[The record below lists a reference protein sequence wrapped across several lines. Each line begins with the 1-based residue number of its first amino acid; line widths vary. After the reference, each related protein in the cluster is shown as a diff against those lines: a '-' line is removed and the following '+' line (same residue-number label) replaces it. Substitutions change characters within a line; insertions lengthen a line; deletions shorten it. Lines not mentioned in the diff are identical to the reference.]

1 METERN
7 EAVITLNNQVSCLH
21 TQIKS
26 QIDSLEILVAEKS
39 SLERKLDES
48 ATLLKTQEGNYTFHM
63 RLTNVQIIILYFCHK
78 LYVFTNANTNGD
90 DNLY

>member
-7 EAVITLNNQVSCLH
+7 EAVITLNNQVSCLQ

-26 QIDSLEILVAEKS
+26 QLDSLEILVAEKS

-48 ATLLKTQEGNYTFHM
+48 ATLLKTQEGNYTFDM
-63 RLTNVQIIILYFCHK
+63 RLTNVQIIILY
-78 LYVFTNANTNGD
+78 
-90 DNLY
+90 

>member
-7 EAVITLNNQVSCLH
+7 EAVITLNNQVSCFH

-26 QIDSLEILVAEKS
+26 QLDSLEILVAEKS

-63 RLTNVQIIILYFCHK
+63 RLTNVQIIIL
-78 LYVFTNANTNGD
+78 
-90 DNLY
+90 NLY

>member
-7 EAVITLNNQVSCLH
+7 EAVITLNNQVGCLH

-26 QIDSLEILVAEKS
+26 QLDSLEILVSEKS

-63 RLTNVQIIILYFCHK
+63 RLTNVK
-78 LYVFTNANTNGD
+78 TTNVIFV
-90 DNLY
+90 YYC

>member
-1 METERN
+1 MEAERN

-63 RLTNVQIIILYFCHK
+63 RLTNVQIIIL
-78 LYVFTNANTNGD
+78 
-90 DNLY
+90 NLY

>member
-26 QIDSLEILVAEKS
+26 QLDSLEILVAEKS
-39 SLERKLDES
+39 SLEKKLDES
-48 ATLLKTQEGNYTFHM
+48 ATLLKTQEGNYAFHI
-63 RLTNVQIIILYFCHK
+63 RLTDVQIIILYICHFRISLVIQILLK
-78 LYVFTNANTNGD
+78 KYLS
-90 DNLY
+90 

>member
-1 METERN
+1 M
-7 EAVITLNNQVSCLH
+7 ITLNNQVSCLH

-26 QIDSLEILVAEKS
+26 QLDSLEILVAEKS

-63 RLTNVQIIILYFCHK
+63 RLTNVQIIKCYFRILLVIQILLKRY
-78 LYVFTNANTNGD
+78 LS
-90 DNLY
+90 